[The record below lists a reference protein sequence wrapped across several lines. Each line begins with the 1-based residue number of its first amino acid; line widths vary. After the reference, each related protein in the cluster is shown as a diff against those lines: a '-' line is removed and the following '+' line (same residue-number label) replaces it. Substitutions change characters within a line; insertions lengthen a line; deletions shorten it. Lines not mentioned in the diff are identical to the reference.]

1 MTELL
6 DRWNRDHAELHAEN
20 PRALSPD
27 HQKSDQAQPRR
38 CNDPEVAAGRRLL
51 RQTTNRWPRA
61 AHGRRLSPA
70 LAPRARARS
79 HVGTIQANV
88 EASVKPPRVDQGEKI
103 RILDQDQI
111 ERTLRHWRAAPCRP
125 IVALALAFGARHCE
139 LLALDLNVDAGTLR
153 VDRSLEQTKG
163 RLRFKSPKTKRGR
176 RTISLPPAIVAGLRA
191 HLLRQQSAAWRS
203 ALAAQRP
210 RIPCLRVTMVAC
222 ARRTGSRKN

>member
-1 MTELL
+1 
-6 DRWNRDHAELHAEN
+6 
-20 PRALSPD
+20 
-27 HQKSDQAQPRR
+27 
-38 CNDPEVAAGRRLL
+38 
-51 RQTTNRWPRA
+51 
-61 AHGRRLSPA
+61 
-70 LAPRARARS
+70 
-79 HVGTIQANV
+79 VGTIQANV

-125 IVALALAFGARHCE
+125 IVALALASGARRGE
-139 LLALDLNVDAGTLR
+139 LLALRLKDLNVDAGTLR

-191 HLLRQQSAAWRS
+191 HMLRQQSAAWRS

>member
-1 MTELL
+1 
-6 DRWNRDHAELHAEN
+6 
-20 PRALSPD
+20 
-27 HQKSDQAQPRR
+27 
-38 CNDPEVAAGRRLL
+38 
-51 RQTTNRWPRA
+51 
-61 AHGRRLSPA
+61 LSPA
-70 LAPRARARS
+70 LAPRARARR

-111 ERTLRHWRAAPCRP
+111 ERTLRHWRAAPCAPSSPWRLHPARDAANSSRCVSRSQCRCRNAAGRP
-125 IVALALAFGARHCE
+125 LA
-139 LLALDLNVDAGTLR
+139 R
-153 VDRSLEQTKG
+153 VDQGQAALQVAKNQ
-163 RLRFKSPKTKRGR
+163 RGR
-176 RTISLPPAIVAGLRA
+176 RTISLPPAFAGLRA

>member
-6 DRWNRDHAELHAEN
+6 DRWNRDHAELRAEN
-20 PRALSPD
+20 PRTLSPD

-70 LAPRARARS
+70 LAPRARARR

-111 ERTLRHWRAAPCRP
+111 ERTLRHRAAPCRP
-125 IVALALAFGARHCE
+125 IVALALASGARRGE
-139 LLALDLNVDAGTLR
+139 LLALRLKDLNVDAGTLR
-153 VDRSLEQTKG
+153 VDRSLE
-163 RLRFKSPKTKRGR
+163 
-176 RTISLPPAIVAGLRA
+176 
-191 HLLRQQSAAWRS
+191 
-203 ALAAQRP
+203 
-210 RIPCLRVTMVAC
+210 
-222 ARRTGSRKN
+222 